1 MGGYGNNPSVLP
13 SGERLPVFPLTG
25 SLLLPGNFL
34 PLNVYERRYRNLIED
49 IEHYDRCLGM
59 VQPFEPRQDNWAVPE
74 EDEPVKP
81 RLYDIGCVGRLDRC
95 ERQTDGR
102 FLVVLRGLCR
112 FRIQRELDPERG
124 YRLVEADLGS
134 FVEDLEEVHRH
145 LSPARLLAA
154 LERFSEEHD
163 LEFDFDMLRALPGV
177 SLVNGLATAL
187 PFSPAEKQAL
197 LEASDASERE
207 QLLLTLL
214 DMGFDARSV
223 ARYATPPSVH

>member
-1 MGGYGNNPSVLP
+1 MSGACDIPSLLP

-34 PLNVYERRYRNLIED
+34 PLNIYERRYRNLIED
-49 IEHYDRCLGM
+49 IESHDRCLGM
-59 VQPFEPRQDNWAVPE
+59 VQPFEPRQDNFAVE
-74 EDEPVKP
+74 EDELVKP
-81 RLYDIGCVGRLDRC
+81 RLYEIGCVGRLDRC
-95 ERQTDGR
+95 ERQSDGR

-112 FRIQRELDPERG
+112 FRIERELDPKRG
-124 YRLVEADLGS
+124 YRLVKADVES
-134 FVEDLEEVHRH
+134 FVEDLEEGRKH

-154 LERFSEEHD
+154 LERFSEEYD
-163 LEFDFDMLRALPGV
+163 LDFDFDMLRALPGV

-197 LEASDASERE
+197 LEAGDAGERE
-207 QLLLTLL
+207 ELLLTLI
-214 DMGFDARSV
+214 DMGFDERSV